1 MERKEVIEKLIKG
14 GATQVKDINVK
25 NVTVKEMEEYVRLGL
40 TLDKPVK
47 GYRQNADTGEWEEV
61 DVNVIFISAYS
72 VASMLKEIPSAAFAA
87 NKLLANPES
96 LCVVLSRAKISV
108 ISEPV
113 VSGQEYTN
121 PWSER
126 TDNSTVFDHDTIIHH
141 LASIEISDFGKDML
155 KQLALN
161 MMGIK

>member
-1 MERKEVIEKLIKG
+1 MERKQIIENLVKN
-14 GATQVKDINVK
+14 GATQVKDITVK
-25 NVTVKEMEEYVRLGL
+25 NVTVKQMDEYTRLGL

-47 GYRQNADTGEWEEV
+47 GYRQNPETNDWEET

-87 NKLLANPES
+87 NKLLANPEA
-96 LCVVLSRAKISV
+96 LCVVLSRAKIGV
-108 ISEPV
+108 ISESV
-113 VSGQEYTN
+113 ASGQEYTN

-126 TDNSTVFDHDTIIHH
+126 TDNTTVFDHDTIIHH
-141 LASIEISDFGKDML
+141 IASLEVSDFGKDML

>member
-1 MERKEVIEKLIKG
+1 MERKKVIENLIKN
-14 GATQVKDINVK
+14 GATQVKDITVK
-25 NVTVKEMEEYVRLGL
+25 NVNVKAMDEYTRLSL

-47 GYRQNADTGEWEEV
+47 GYRQNPDTNEWEEV

-72 VASMLKEIPSAAFAA
+72 VASMLKEIPTAAFAA
-87 NKLLANPES
+87 NKLLANPDS
-96 LCVVLSRAKISV
+96 MCVVLSCAKIGV

-113 VSGQEYTN
+113 ASGQEYTN

-141 LASIEISDFGKDML
+141 LSSLELSDFGKDML